1 MVNFFYGAVSIEIL
15 GSSSKVTEVEV
26 LVGGQWVPGPSPPGK
41 ITSASADVLGK
52 DVYLFGGQGSSK
64 SMAIYV
70 LRQKSNY
77 WERLPSSLYQPR
89 ASHASLV
96 INQSG
101 NRFQID
107 VKFNHNLVYLV
118 GGEGENYVEQFV
130 KNGSKTRVIKSIKHS
145 NRLYSAVTVLPSNVC
160 NQI

>member
-1 MVNFFYGAVSIEIL
+1 ME
-15 GSSSKVTEVEV
+15 
-26 LVGGQWVPGPSPPGK
+26 
-41 ITSASADVLGK
+41 
-52 DVYLFGGQGSSK
+52 
-64 SMAIYV
+64 IYV
-70 LRQKSNY
+70 LREKSNY
-77 WERLPSSLYQPR
+77 WERLPTSLYQPR

-101 NRFQID
+101 KID
-107 VKFNHNLVYLV
+107 SKAFDNKSNSVYLV